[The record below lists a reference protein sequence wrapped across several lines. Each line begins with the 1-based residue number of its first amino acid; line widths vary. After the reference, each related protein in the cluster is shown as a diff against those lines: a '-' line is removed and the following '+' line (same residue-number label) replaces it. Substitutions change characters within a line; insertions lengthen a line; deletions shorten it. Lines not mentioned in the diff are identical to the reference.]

1 MFYKIEISLIV
12 ILLILGSYEILQLTT
27 LGDRWSCFSRLSIKW
42 LYGLILTKKA
52 MRNMYKYQHH

>member
-27 LGDRWSCFSRLSIKW
+27 LGDRWSSFSRLSIKW
-42 LYGLILTKKA
+42 FYGLILTKKA
-52 MRNMYKYQHH
+52 MRNMYKYQHQ